1 MPHLW
6 PMDLQ
11 SFELIM
17 TSKPPTI
24 DAEYRVAP
32 LQPQAGDEAQALYES
47 FVRLLVGAAL
57 WGSEELIQRA
67 RTWEQTH
74 LQEEAPSSPSMP
86 ESELV
91 ILRHLVIGMLFLGP
105 ALLSRPLVSLVN
117 VADRAVGLASGL
129 MGPLMRLPFFRPA
142 QHMWDAYQDRLV
154 ALLEA
159 FIEKGRREEPRSRDM
174 AQALIPNILDD
185 TLIALS
191 QEVEGVQ
198 VLVRDQVSR
207 YLAYVQEH
215 PEELEA
221 LVQFIGDRYLNYLQE
236 ENPEA
241 LQTLVQ
247 GQSMSLV
254 GEITDELRARTVTA
268 DSTVELIV
276 RGLLRRPPREELPL
290 PPPEVLAQAR
300 FSAQE
305 VLSRRRSQPKPHHK
319 KDA

>member
-1 MPHLW
+1 
-6 PMDLQ
+6 
-11 SFELIM
+11 M

-24 DAEYRVAP
+24 DAEYRMAP
-32 LQPQAGDEAQALYES
+32 LQPQAGDEAQAIYES
-47 FVRLLVGAAL
+47 FMRLLVGAAL

-74 LQEEAPSSPSMP
+74 LEEVPASPSMP

-91 ILRHLVIGMLFLGP
+91 LLRHLVIGMLFLGP
-105 ALLSRPLVSLVN
+105 ALLSRPLVSLVD

-142 QHMWDAYQDRLV
+142 QHMWEAYQDRLV
-154 ALLEA
+154 ALLDA
-159 FIEKGRREEPRSRDM
+159 FIEKGRQEEPRSRAM
-174 AQALIPNILDD
+174 AQDLIPSILDE
-185 TLIALS
+185 TLVALS

-198 VLVRDQVSR
+198 VLVRDQVSH

-241 LQTLVQ
+241 LQALIQ
-247 GQSMSLV
+247 GQSLSLA
-254 GEITDELRARTVTA
+254 GEITNELRARTVTA
-268 DSTVELIV
+268 DSAVELIV
-276 RGLLRRPPREELPL
+276 RSLLRRPPRRELPL

-305 VLSRRRSQPKPHHK
+305 LLSRGRPQRETDQ